1 MRFVHKRSALS
12 GFPSIK
18 IDFRE
23 KSWKSVAGGITK
35 NVRKTDNRFQVKL
48 GRSSPVRLQITPIS
62 VTLISVMTPENPFVF
77 GEIID
82 DARFVDRTEELSQLV
97 RDLGDG
103 QKVFLLSPRRFGKS
117 SLVAVALFKL
127 KKRHI
132 HTVNLTVSSYSSY
145 AQFLEKFAEK
155 VLRAAGPWERVKDWI
170 SRFGR
175 QVKPDINYNL
185 NTGEVSVSIGKGTG
199 FDPAPIAPDVFA
211 LPGELTKNGGFRM
224 AICLD
229 EFQQISEFDGGSIEN
244 AIRNQVQQQR
254 EVGYVFAGSQPSL
267 MQEML
272 SSKRPFH
279 KAGPQ
284 MFLDKIPA
292 EAWEEFITSQF
303 RRRGRT
309 IDREAVAALL
319 ATADLIPYDVQR
331 IAHELWDYAEIA
343 DKRTLS
349 TPDVKRVI
357 NKLVIGQSTYYELL
371 WEQLPARQRATL
383 QALAHRGASEIY
395 SQAVRGEFRLGPAS
409 SVQKALQ
416 SLDARDII
424 DRYRGEYFFL
434 DPLLLCWIRSKVA

>member
-1 MRFVHKRSALS
+1 MY
-12 GFPSIK
+12 
-18 IDFRE
+18 
-23 KSWKSVAGGITK
+23 
-35 NVRKTDNRFQVKL
+35 
-48 GRSSPVRLQITPIS
+48 
-62 VTLISVMTPENPFVF
+62 PENPFVF

-82 DARFVDRTEELSQLV
+82 DAKFVDRTQELDQLV
-97 RDLGDG
+97 RDLADS

-117 SLVAVALFKL
+117 SLVAVALLKL
-127 KKRHI
+127 QKRHV

-175 QVKPDINYNL
+175 QVKPDINYNIS
-185 NTGEVSVSIGKGTG
+185 TGEVSVSIGKGTG
-199 FDPAPIAPDVFA
+199 FDPTPIAPDVFA
-211 LPGELTKNGGFRM
+211 LPGEVTKNAGFRM

-229 EFQQISEFDGGSIEN
+229 EFQQISQFNGGSVEN

-284 MFLDKIPA
+284 LFLDKIPA
-292 EAWEEFITSQF
+292 EAWKEFIVSQF
-303 RRRGRT
+303 RRRGRS
-309 IDREAVAALL
+309 IDDGALSALL
-319 ATADLIPYDVQR
+319 STADLIPYDVQR
-331 IAHELWDYAEIA
+331 IAHELWDYAEILN
-343 DKRTLS
+343 KRSLS
-349 TPDVKRVI
+349 ARDVKTVTD
-357 NKLVIGQSTYYELL
+357 KLVAGQSTYYELL

-395 SQAVRGEFRLGPAS
+395 SQAVREEFRLGPAS

-416 SLDARDII
+416 SLDARDIL
-424 DRYRGEYFFL
+424 DRYHAEFFFL
-434 DPLLLCWIRSKVA
+434 DPLLPCWIRTRTV